1 MLRVEE
7 NTQAFPL
14 EELDGVADHGNA
26 FAERLPERLGDVVVP
41 RLAHDA
47 HRGGASRNECCQ
59 SLVIVDAATGPTR
72 GTKGH
77 QRGVLELQLG
87 GRPGEEL
94 FVLRVRTGPAA
105 FDPVD
110 AERIELASH
119 LELVVWRH
127 RDALELDAVAQRRIE
142 DLDSLG
148 PRGVAHSL
156 TDERSR

>member
-7 NTQAFPL
+7 DAQPLPL
-14 EELDGVADHGNA
+14 EELDGVADHGDA
-26 FAERLPERLGDVVVP
+26 FAERLPERFGDVVVP

-47 HRGGASRNECCQ
+47 DRGGAGRNECCQ
-59 SLVIVDAATGPTR
+59 GLVVVDAAAGPAR
-72 GTKGH
+72 RAEGH

-110 AERIELASH
+110 AERIELAGH
-119 LELVVWRH
+119 LELVVRRH

-142 DLDSLG
+142 DLDSLR
-148 PRGVAHSL
+148 PRRVTFTL
-156 TDERSR
+156 TDKRSR